1 MTPASLIRRAR
12 ASSGLTQAQLA
23 ERLGI
28 SQPEVAR
35 LESPRANPTIATLE
49 AAVAATGNELVL
61 GLEPDRSGIDEAQ
74 IRENLKLTPA
84 QRLDRLAEAQRN
96 VAELKRAARF
106 RDD

>member
-12 ASSGLTQAQLA
+12 ASSGLTQTQLA

-35 LESPRANPTIATLE
+35 LESPRTNLTIATLE
-49 AAVAATGNELVL
+49 AALAATGNELVL
-61 GLEPDRSGIDEAQ
+61 GFERDRSGIDEDQ

-84 QRLDRLAEAQRN
+84 QRLDRLAQAQRN
-96 VAELKRAARF
+96 VDELTRAARF
-106 RDD
+106 RDG